1 MVQQQQKSKT
11 SNVLNVFDL
20 EAKQIKAPK
29 GKRIFWGNF
38 TQILRYFSAMP
49 FHYFS
54 ALFFLLLLACSPQ
67 DQPLENQA
75 TFTVPESDIPTP
87 ELTLAQANI
96 LAELPLACIEQQY
109 PNKLG
114 QTLNSAA
121 ELAEPSALHPAFY
134 GCFDWHSAVHGHWS
148 LVALLK
154 DFPQLEKADTIRA
167 LLAGRITAENI
178 AAEVAYFNGP
188 QNKSFERTYGWAWLL
203 KLAEELHTWENDSLA
218 RQLETNLQPLTDL
231 VIERYLEFLPKLV
244 YPVRTGEH
252 PNTGFGLAF
261 AWDYA
266 NTVNHKPLKK
276 LIEQRARDFFIHDR
290 SASFAY
296 EPSGYDF
303 LSPVLQEVDIMR
315 RVLPANE
322 FHAWLAGFL
331 PALTTPDFKLAVG
344 EVGDRTDGKLVHLDG
359 LNFSR
364 AWVFYGLA
372 RQYPRYAYLRIPA
385 HLHVNYS
392 LPQLVGDSY
401 EGGHWLGSFAIY
413 ALRG

>member
-1 MVQQQQKSKT
+1 V
-11 SNVLNVFDL
+11 
-20 EAKQIKAPK
+20 
-29 GKRIFWGNF
+29 
-38 TQILRYFSAMP
+38 
-49 FHYFS
+49 
-54 ALFFLLLLACSPQ
+54 
-67 DQPLENQA
+67 ENQA

-87 ELTLAQANI
+87 ELTLEQANN
-96 LAELPLACIEQQY
+96 LAELPLACIEQEY

-114 QTLNSAA
+114 QTLANA
-121 ELAEPSALHPAFY
+121 EELGEPSKLHPAFY

-154 DFPQLEKADTIRA
+154 DFPKLERADSIRT
-167 LLAGRITAENI
+167 LLARRITPENI
-178 AAEVAYFNGP
+178 AVEVEYFNGP
-188 QNKSFERTYGWAWLL
+188 QNKSYERTYGWAWIL
-203 KLAEELHTWENDSLA
+203 KLAEELHTWDAPLA
-218 RQLETNLQPLTDL
+218 RELETTLQPLTDL
-231 VIERYLEFLPKLV
+231 IVARYLDFLPKLV
-244 YPVRTGEH
+244 YPIRTGEH

-266 NTVNHKPLKK
+266 DAVEDKQLTSM
-276 LIEQRARDFFIHDR
+276 IEERARNFFLNDR
-290 SASFAY
+290 SASFAF

-303 LSPVLQEVDIMR
+303 LSPVLEEVDIMR

-322 FHAWLAGFL
+322 FHHWLAGFL

-372 RQYPRYAYLRIPA
+372 RQYPRYSYLRIPA

-413 ALRG
+413 ALRK